1 MSCISRAIR
10 ARSAAVACSAWRS
23 SAALRAASEA
33 ACLRA
38 WTNTP
43 ASQNATSCN
52 DDKTTAAVPP
62 SSCPKAS
69 PSLPRWLIANTTGAT
84 TTRPTTA
91 RRRLACAPSE

>member
-23 SAALRAASEA
+23 RAALRAASEA

-52 DDKTTAAVPP
+52 IDRTTAFWPP
-62 SSCPKAS
+62 SWAKAS
-69 PSLPRWLIANTTGAT
+69 PSLPWRLISTTTGAT
-84 TTRPTTA
+84 MIRPMTA
-91 RRRLACAPSE
+91 RRRLACAPRE